1 MGSQY
6 HIYKGYIKISSDL
19 KCTIHQNCLSANNI
33 NMMRFFFL
41 LSMVMI
47 SCHGAPPKASDV
59 EFSMDDIKSAAD
71 YKNLCYSCSKIL
83 VEVNGRLQKY
93 ETYSAGYIE
102 AAMKVTKNYSGPKI
116 QYLVGAGLMKIHSGE
131 EALET

>member
-1 MGSQY
+1 
-6 HIYKGYIKISSDL
+6 
-19 KCTIHQNCLSANNI
+19 
-33 NMMRFFFL
+33 MMRFIFL

-59 EFSMDDIKSAAD
+59 EFSMDDIKSVAD
-71 YKNLCYSCSKIL
+71 YKNLCYTCSKIL
-83 VEVNGRLQKY
+83 VEVDGRLQKF

-116 QYLVGAGLMKIHSGE
+116 QYLVSPN
-131 EALET
+131 